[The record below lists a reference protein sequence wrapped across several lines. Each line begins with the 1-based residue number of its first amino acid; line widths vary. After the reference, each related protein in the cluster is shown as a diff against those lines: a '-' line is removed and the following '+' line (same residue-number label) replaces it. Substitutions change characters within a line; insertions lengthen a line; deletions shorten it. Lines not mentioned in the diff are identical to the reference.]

1 MSQAEYNL
9 GKHCGI
15 TFAKLKPASLYTIKE
30 DEREIFI
37 HFLEKFRAKGFEYK
51 FMRVAKGRF
60 LVYVYNRSCLEKILF
75 DERNRRFLQERG
87 YNYKTLTQS
96 VELMRERLQEEDFPH
111 EIGVFLGYPLE
122 DVRGF
127 IEKTYRT
134 HRIVRLLESIFKRMR
149 KTKDFRQIQKV
160 HKLYLQQNY
169 CGSIYYKNISSRIK
183 NRRINNEKHNSL
195 LVRNR
200 QYRSYGTSGL

>member
-1 MSQAEYNL
+1 MRTKGEYMSQAEYNL

-127 IEKTYRT
+127 IEKPTART
-134 HRIVRLLESIFKRMR
+134 GLCGYWKVYSNECEKQKIFDRFRKCTNCICNKMIAGQSI
-149 KTKDFRQIQKV
+149 TKIFQV
-160 HKLYLQQNY
+160 
-169 CGSIYYKNISSRIK
+169 
-183 NRRINNEKHNSL
+183 E
-195 LVRNR
+195 
-200 QYRSYGTSGL
+200 

>member
-1 MSQAEYNL
+1 MRTKGEYMSQAEYNL

-30 DEREIFI
+30 DEKDTFI
-37 HFLEKFRAKGFEYK
+37 HFLDKFRAKGFEYK
-51 FMRVAKGRF
+51 IMREAKGRL

-75 DERNRRFLQERG
+75 DEHNCRFLKEKG

-127 IEKTYRT
+127 IEKPTART
-134 HRIVRLLESIFKRMR
+134 ELCGYWKVYSNEYEKQKIFDRFRKCTNCICNKMIAGQSI
-149 KTKDFRQIQKV
+149 TKIFQV
-160 HKLYLQQNY
+160 
-169 CGSIYYKNISSRIK
+169 
-183 NRRINNEKHNSL
+183 E
-195 LVRNR
+195 
-200 QYRSYGTSGL
+200 